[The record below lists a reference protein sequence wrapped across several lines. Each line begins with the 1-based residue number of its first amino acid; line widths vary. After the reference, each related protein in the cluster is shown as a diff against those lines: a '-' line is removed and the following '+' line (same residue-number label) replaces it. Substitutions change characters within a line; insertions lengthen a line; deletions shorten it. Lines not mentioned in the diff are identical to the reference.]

1 MDTLVSMRVFRQ
13 VVELES
19 FVAAAT
25 RLEMSAAMVSK
36 HVMHLERHLGGRLLN
51 RTSRHLSL
59 TEIGTVYFEQCCE
72 MLDRLDEVEA
82 TVSRAAVFPSG
93 VLKISAPVWFANR
106 IFTKMLAAYQTQ
118 FPEVTLEID
127 LSGRMVNLVEE
138 GFDLALR
145 VTRQFPTGNLIARP
159 IAPIQFLLVAAP
171 SYLTKAGHPAKPEAL
186 ARHPM
191 ITYSLRIESELSLEG
206 PLENDIVKLKPFSVL
221 RTNNENLMHDAAMDG
236 IGIAL
241 LPTWLVDNDIAAGD
255 LEQVL
260 PQYRL
265 PFGTLYAVYT
275 SRRYLSSK
283 VRSFVDFLSDRF
295 ARTLQ

>member
-13 VVELES
+13 VVELSS

-25 RLEMSAAMVSK
+25 RMEMSAAMVSK

-93 VLKISAPVWFANR
+93 VLKMSAPVWFANR

-127 LSGRMVNLVEE
+127 LTGRIINLVEE

-145 VTRQFPTGNLIARP
+145 VTRQFPAGNLITRP
-159 IAPIQFLLVAAP
+159 IAPIQFRLVAAP
-171 SYLTKAGHPAKPEAL
+171 SYLAKAGYPANPEAL
-186 ARHPM
+186 AQHAM
-191 ITYSLRIESELSLEG
+191 MTYSLQSESEVSLEG
-206 PLENDIVKLKPFSVL
+206 ATERDRVKFKPLSVL
-221 RTNNENLMHDAAMDG
+221 RTNNENLMRDAAIDG
-236 IGIAL
+236 MGIAF
-241 LPTWLVDNDIAAGD
+241 LPTWMIDDAIAERD
-255 LEQVL
+255 LELVL
-260 PQYRL
+260 PQYYR
-265 PFGTLYAVYT
+265 PGTLYAVYT

-295 ARTLQ
+295 ANTLP